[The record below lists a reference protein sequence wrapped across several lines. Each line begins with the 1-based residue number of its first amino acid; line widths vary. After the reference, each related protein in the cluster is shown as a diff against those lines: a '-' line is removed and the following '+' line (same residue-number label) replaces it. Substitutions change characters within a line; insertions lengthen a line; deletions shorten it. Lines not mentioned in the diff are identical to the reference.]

1 VTFNYAI
8 DFSLPKVAYLTLIDR
23 YILTSF
29 AFVLSVTF
37 AVAIIHVIFTKMGD
51 RPATRLQAKL
61 RWFFP
66 AAYLA
71 TIAAMMAIAL
81 G

>member
-1 VTFNYAI
+1 MTFNYAI
-8 DFSLPKVAYLTLIDR
+8 DFSLPRVAYLTLLDR

-29 AFVLSVTF
+29 AFVLAVTF
-37 AVAIIHVIFTKMGD
+37 AVAIIHVVLAKIGD
-51 RPATRLQAKL
+51 RAATRLQAKL
-61 RWFFP
+61 RWAFP

-71 TIAAMMAIAL
+71 TIAVMMAIAL